1 MKRLS
6 GILLSLL
13 LVLTACAAAGDEL
26 RVDFY
31 DMGKAD
37 SMLITTPGGVRILID
52 AGTNK
57 GGKALV
63 QRFKEAGIDAIDT
76 MIITHY
82 DKDHVGGADKILE
95 EIAVRQVIMPVYGK
109 ESKQHTQF
117 MEALDA
123 CRDVET
129 FPMQI
134 GSDMRMESE
143 DGVSMSLTAAHK
155 KSYGKDEENDFSLCV
170 RMQYGDVKFLFAGD
184 AEAPR
189 QLELLEEGGVDCDV
203 LKVPYHGR
211 LVVTSEKFLTE
222 ASPKIAY
229 ITDEEKEPASD
240 EVIRMLE
247 KLGADVYSSRED
259 GDVTVISDGKNVWV
273 ERKYEK
279 LKTGAKRRR
288 GLGTMSPG
296 GF

>member
-1 MKRLS
+1 MKKLTA
-6 GILLSLL
+6 LL
-13 LVLTACAAAGDEL
+13 LLLLLCAACAQADTL

-37 SMLITTPGGVRILID
+37 AMLITTPDGVRILID
-52 AGTNK
+52 TGTNK

-63 QRFKEAGIDAIDT
+63 QRFEQEGIDLIDT
-76 MIITHY
+76 LIITHY

-95 EIAVRQVIMPVYGK
+95 EIAVRQVIMPVYEK

-117 MEALDA
+117 MEALAAAEDIT
-123 CRDVET
+123 V
-129 FPMQI
+129 FPMEI
-134 GSDMRMESE
+134 ESDMQMKSA

-155 KSYGKDEENDFSLCV
+155 KSYGKDEENDFSLAV

-189 QLELLEEGGVDCDV
+189 QIELLEEGDVKCDV

-211 LVVTSEKFLTE
+211 LVSVSEDFLAE

-229 ITDEEKEPASD
+229 ITDDEEDPASED
-240 EVIRMLE
+240 VIAMLKE
-247 KLGADVYSSRED
+247 LGAQVYASRTD
-259 GDVTVISDGKNVWV
+259 GDVTVLSDGKNAWV
-273 ERKYEK
+273 LE
-279 LKTGAKRRR
+279 
-288 GLGTMSPG
+288 
-296 GF
+296 